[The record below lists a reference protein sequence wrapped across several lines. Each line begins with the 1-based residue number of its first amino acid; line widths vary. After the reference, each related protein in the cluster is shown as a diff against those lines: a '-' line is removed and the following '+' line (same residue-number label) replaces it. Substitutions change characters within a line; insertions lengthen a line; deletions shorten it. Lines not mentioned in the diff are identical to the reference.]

1 MYSLLLALIYISFIS
16 LGLPDSLLGSA
27 WPVMQPQL
35 DVPLSYAGIV
45 SMIIAGGTV
54 CSSLLSDR
62 SAYRIG
68 TGKVT
73 AISVGMTAVAL
84 FGFSASTHFF
94 ELCLWAIPYGLGA
107 GGVDAALN
115 NYVALHYKSRH
126 MSWLHCFW
134 GVGAS
139 IGPYIMGYSLSS
151 GYGWENGYFV
161 IFVIQIILTA
171 ILFMSLPLW
180 KQNKKSDEIKTAP
193 KGLKATLK
201 IKGVAYVLVAFFSYC
216 ALETTTGLWTAS
228 YLVREKGI
236 DETTAATCV
245 AMVYLGVTLGRFLC
259 GFVADKFGD
268 KTMIRLGI
276 ITVII
281 GIIMLILPLSSYYVA
296 VIGVLVIGFGCAPI
310 YPSIIHSTPHNF
322 GAENSQAVIGV
333 QMASAYLGS
342 TFMPSLFG
350 FLANNISISLYPYFL
365 MLFAVLMLFMT
376 EKLNVIKVKKNS
388 LS

>member
-16 LGLPDSLLGSA
+16 LGLPDSLLGSV

-180 KQNKKSDEIKTAP
+180 KQNKKSDEINTAP

-350 FLANNISISLYPYFL
+350 FLANNISISLTHIF
-365 MLFAVLMLFMT
+365 
-376 EKLNVIKVKKNS
+376 
-388 LS
+388 

>member
-1 MYSLLLALIYISFIS
+1 MYSLLLVLIYISFIS

-27 WPVMQPQL
+27 WPVIQPQL

-62 SAYRIG
+62 STYRLG

-94 ELCLWAIPYGLGA
+94 ELCLWAVPYGLGA

-139 IGPYIMGYSLSS
+139 ISPYIMGYSLSS
-151 GYGWENGYFV
+151 GYGWESGYFV
-161 IFVIQIILTA
+161 IFIIQIILTA
-171 ILFMSLPLW
+171 ILFLSLPLW
-180 KQNKKSDEIKTAP
+180 KQNKQSDKTDTTP
-193 KGLKATLK
+193 KGLKETLK
-201 IKGVAYVLVAFFSYC
+201 IKGVVYILFAFFSYC

-228 YLVREKGI
+228 YFVREKGM
-236 DETTAATCV
+236 DETTAATYV
-245 AMVYLGVTLGRFLC
+245 AMVYLGVTIGRFLS
-259 GFVADKFGD
+259 GFVADKLGD
-268 KTMIRLGI
+268 QTMIRAGI
-276 ITVII
+276 ITVIL
-281 GIIMLILPLSSYYVA
+281 GIVMLMLPISSHYAA
-296 VIGVLVIGFGCAPI
+296 VIGVLIIGFGCAPI

-342 TFMPSLFG
+342 TFMPPTFG
-350 FLANNISISLYPYFL
+350 FIANNISIALYPFFL
-365 MLFAVLMLFMT
+365 MFFAVLMLIMT
-376 EKLNVIKVKKNS
+376 QKLNLIKQKKNS